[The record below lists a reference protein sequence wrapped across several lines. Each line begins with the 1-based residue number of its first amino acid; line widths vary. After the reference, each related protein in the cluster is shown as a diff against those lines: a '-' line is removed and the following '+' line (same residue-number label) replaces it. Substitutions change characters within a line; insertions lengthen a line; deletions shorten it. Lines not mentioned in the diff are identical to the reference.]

1 MKHQF
6 FFFFPIIRKEVAI
19 ENVEHL
25 KETFKV
31 IFNCEFMNMFNSLFT
46 HGFFFGRFKN
56 GKN

>member
-1 MKHQF
+1 MSNEIIETFFFIFSCFGLLRQMKHQF

-31 IFNCEFMNMFNSLFT
+31 KFNL
-46 HGFFFGRFKN
+46 
-56 GKN
+56 